1 MIPGASLTVIFVPSA
16 IKSPPLKDTILS
28 TACQCRINFFSPK
41 KRGGVNDSFF
51 QFLQYFYLLLWLSN
65 ENLPLFISSTESFSK
80 SQSTKHPLGG
90 VVVPPKAPSRKGG
103 RFAALLGFAQ
113 PGGSAAVR
121 GACGPHT
128 RGAPGPG
135 PRGAPGS
142 ARRPPPVP
150 GCPVASSRAS
160 AVLRPPVRPSR
171 PAGLARLRRLG
182 PSAARASPA
191 PSGRRSLRPSLAGSA
206 YRRGGPAPRSA
217 GTPPVGPRLRARP
230 RPRLRPL
237 RLASPGASLCLALGP
252 PSGPLRPPCGGG
264 RPWASPG
271 LALRARPRPGSPL
284 ARPAAFGRLGP
295 RPAGLGPARCAP
307 GAARPVGPL
316 RTASPPPGL
325 GGPVAGLCR
334 LFGGIVVDDGP
345 TLGLIPSALHP
356 LNGSK
361 PCRQCP
367 RWPSPGG

>member
-1 MIPGASLTVIFVPSA
+1 MKEI
-16 IKSPPLKDTILS
+16 
-28 TACQCRINFFSPK
+28 CHFFS
-41 KRGGVNDSFF
+41 R
-51 QFLQYFYLLLWLSN
+51 SN
-65 ENLPLFISSTESFSK
+65 ESLSMAHVTHLPW
-80 SQSTKHPLGG
+80 GG
-90 VVVPPKAPSRKGG
+90 VVVPPQEEHRRSCQRG

-113 PGGSAAVR
+113 LAGER
-121 GACGPHT
+121 
-128 RGAPGPG
+128 RR
-135 PRGAPGS
+135 PRGFGPAPRRGS
-142 ARRPPPVP
+142 GSGPLGLSGPCPSAPPVP
-150 GCPVASSRAS
+150 GRPVAGSRAS
-160 AVLRPPVRPSR
+160 AVLRPPVRPSQ

-217 GTPPVGPRLRARP
+217 GAPPVGPRLRARP

-307 GAARPVGPL
+307 GAARPFGPL

-325 GGPVAGLCR
+325 GDPSRGFAAWSAAL
-334 LFGGIVVDDGP
+334 LLMVVVFLDV
-345 TLGLIPSALHP
+345 TATRST
-356 LNGSK
+356 
-361 PCRQCP
+361 R
-367 RWPSPGG
+367 

>member
-142 ARRPPPVP
+142 ARRPPPSPAARSQAP
-150 GCPVASSRAS
+150 GLQRYFGP
-160 AVLRPPVRPSR
+160 
-171 PAGLARLRRLG
+171 
-182 PSAARASPA
+182 PSA
-191 PSGRRSLRPSLAGSA
+191 
-206 YRRGGPAPRSA
+206 PR
-217 GTPPVGPRLRARP
+217 V
-230 RPRLRPL
+230 
-237 RLASPGASLCLALGP
+237 RLASPASGGLAPRPLGLRPPLRGAARFVPRSLARPIGAGGLRLARRALPPWGRACGRGLGPGSAPFGWLRPGPLCALRLARPPGLCGLPAGVVGLGPLRAWPCAPGPAPGPPWPAPP
-252 PSGPLRPPCGGG
+252 PSGG
-264 RPWASPG
+264 WV
-271 LALRARPRPGSPL
+271 LALRGSARLVAPRGRRGPL
-284 ARPAAFGRLGP
+284 GRFGRLRRP
-295 RPAGLGPARCAP
+295 RGLGD
-307 GAARPVGPL
+307 PL
-316 RTASPPPGL
+316 RGFA
-325 GGPVAGLCR
+325 AY
-334 LFGGIVVDDGP
+334 
-345 TLGLIPSALHP
+345 SAALLLMMALLWVLYLLH
-356 LNGSK
+356 ST
-361 PCRQCP
+361 R
-367 RWPSPGG
+367 